1 MIREKH
7 TKSGRLFEAE
17 FFPVWN
23 DGRRMPARAPKSKR
37 STTEQARY
45 NKTQAIKKLI
55 RLVNTN
61 FDTGDVIMHPTYEA
75 DKAPQSEEQAR
86 KNLVNYLRRVKRKRE
101 SELKRVS
108 ELLKDR
114 PNDKTLQKQQAALSK
129 PFKYIYVIEKQTYK
143 SGKNEGRD
151 NWHYHL
157 FMTGGVDRDTLE
169 DMWPNGIRT
178 NADRFQPEK
187 FGPEAA
193 AKYMSKDPQGS
204 KRFCASR
211 NLDKPKQPK
220 PKDGKITPRGLERIS
235 KERVDDREY
244 WERKYKGY
252 RFVRT
257 YARYNEYNGHWYLS
271 VIMYK
276 ADSDAELP
284 QWEIEEWLTEQL

>member
-7 TKSGRLFEAE
+7 TKSGRLFEAD

-23 DGRRMPARAPKSKR
+23 DGRRIPSRAPKSKR
-37 STTEQARY
+37 STIEQARY

-75 DKAPQSEEQAR
+75 DKAPKSEEEAR

-114 PNDKTLQKQQAALSK
+114 PHDKTLQKQKEQLSK

-143 SGKNEGRD
+143 SGKNAGRD

-204 KRFCASR
+204 KRFCSSR
-211 NLDKPKQPK
+211 NLEKPKQPK
-220 PKDGKITPRGLERIS
+220 PKDGRITPRGVERLS
-235 KERVDDREY
+235 RERADDREY

-252 RFVRT
+252 RFIRT
-257 YARYNEYNGHWYLS
+257 YARYNDFNGNWYLS

-276 ADSDAELP
+276 ADSGAELP
-284 QWEIEEWLTEQL
+284 QWEVEEWLTE